1 MVNEITGVASRGARS
16 PLRYRENIL
25 FQKLGI
31 FLLHCSGASK
41 WLTLSHSFKLK
52 RLRQEF
58 LSILLDLFA
67 VIPPSIVTTS
77 MTVADLGKTEKVC
90 QKLKNN
96 TNTQQLF
103 SFFLRVGGNSNSIT

>member
-1 MVNEITGVASRGARS
+1 MGAQS
-16 PLRYRENIL
+16 LLRYRENSL

-31 FLLHCSGASK
+31 FFCYIAPEHPSGLHC
-41 WLTLSHSFKLK
+41 LILLMKL
-52 RLRQEF
+52 LRQEF